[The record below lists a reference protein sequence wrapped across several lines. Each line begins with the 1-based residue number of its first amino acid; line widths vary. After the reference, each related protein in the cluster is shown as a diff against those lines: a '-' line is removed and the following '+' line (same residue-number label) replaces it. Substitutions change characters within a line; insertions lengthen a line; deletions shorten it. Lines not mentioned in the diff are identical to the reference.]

1 MCDNGCYEPW
11 KSLER
16 SAKQYQTLW
25 YARQDQ
31 KTGKSLKQTIKRF
44 APNVLFLTC
53 DGGLEKLRKKSLYF
67 KTKQMQRITVT
78 TQCNIAK

>member
-16 SAKQYQTLW
+16 SKKQYQTLW

-44 APNVLFLTC
+44 APNILSLPS
-53 DGGLEKLRKKSLYF
+53 DGGLEKLRKKKLIF
-67 KTKQMQRITVT
+67 QNKTNAKNHGHYTV
-78 TQCNIAK
+78 